1 MLVVLLH
8 HIATDE
14 WSTGPLLTDL
24 DTAYT
29 ARLAGR
35 APAFPGLPVQ
45 YADYALWQR
54 ELLGD
59 AADASSLAARQSAF
73 WQGALAGLPE
83 ELALPT
89 DRPRPAVPTT
99 GATRSRPSS
108 RPRSWPASTGW
119 RRTPARP
126 CSWWCTRPSRP
137 SFTGSAPGTTSLG
150 TPVAGRGDSALD
162 GLVGFFVN
170 TAVLRTDL
178 SGDPS
183 FTELLDRARTAGLAV
198 LDHADLPFDA
208 VVEAVAP
215 VRSLARHPLFQTM
228 VAYEGGGPDLS
239 RLLGTD
245 AGEFPVRGG
254 AAKFDLE
261 ILFRRTQGPAAP
273 A

>member
-1 MLVVLLH
+1 VPTHRGDTVTAELPAALVARLDRLAANSGATMFMVVHAAVAALLH
-8 HIATDE
+8 
-14 WSTGPLLTDL
+14 
-24 DTAYT
+24 
-29 ARLAGR
+29 RLGAG
-35 APAFPGLPVQ
+35 
-45 YADYALWQR
+45 D
-54 ELLGD
+54 D
-59 AADASSLAARQSAF
+59 
-73 WQGALAGLPE
+73 
-83 ELALPT
+83 
-89 DRPRPAVPTT
+89 VP
-99 GATRSRPSS
+99 
-108 RPRSWPASTGW
+108 
-119 RRTPARP
+119 
-126 CSWWCTRPSRP
+126 
-137 SFTGSAPGTTSLG
+137 LG
-150 TPVAGRGDSALD
+150 TPVAGRGDSVLD

-261 ILFRRTQGPAAP
+261 ILFRRTQEADGAGMTCGVRYATDLFERAGAERLTERLVRLLDAVVAAP
-273 A
+273 DAPVSSAALMDGDERRRVLEEWNATDRAVDGPRTLADLVAAG